1 MDTNSGNMKNR
12 SFCFFCLVICLV
24 CHFKVFAQTSH
35 HEILV
40 NGKVTESGRYV
51 SYFTIVNKVKTGYVK
66 DIFKDSLYSYGD
78 ITDKTVLTDRCFIGW
93 NYRNKSLFVTDFKTG
108 STETLQNVS
117 YYEFDEAAQMLVC
130 YDDSHRTLTI
140 RFLNAK
146 TKRFFTD
153 VVYYNYSVV
162 SRKLLVADVS
172 GKVTVLNVEKSEY
185 TEYVFKDIKQQHIK
199 NTLWDKQTVL
209 LLTTKKDDFKI
220 LMLEKKGVAEVFSEK
235 IVNENHRYAVDTTF
249 LNVRLLAKHRVA
261 LGVKSYA
268 GPQGKD
274 EAAEIWMGK
283 TGGIPGAM
291 AGSAEDQLHLA
302 VIDLKT
308 KRMIPFMDTGKKLRH
323 MISFNDDTVYEME
336 AVDDITQ
343 QYPGLV
349 VYYYDEDLTR
359 KTKLAQFENNK
370 NPIFSSRHFA
380 SVFYKEGDRWIAFN
394 PKTKRKILSTE
405 VSTGDLRPSQNFSM
419 FRRRWLLFNDG
430 NDVWFYDTLKNIF
443 NKKTEAGRFQKE
455 FHVLSCNYEL
465 ASKPWAFSTERDIQN
480 YNDIVVKWN
489 TADFKSEGLVL
500 INEFSQMVSLV
511 EDNARLD
518 QVKRSLNIFTYVK
531 ENVNNPPALFH
542 LDKNTGKEILV
553 YQSNKDDDSAKKI
566 VSEYISWTNKEGEP
580 RGAIVKYPL
589 FYDKGQKYP
598 AVVSIYEK
606 KVQTRNHYT
615 NDLEIFGNVINY
627 RNYIADGYFVI
638 EPDIYYKEGDPG
650 VSAAE
655 CVDQAMDGVGSR
667 YGIDLE
673 NVGIIGHSFGGYETN
688 FIITQSKRFKVAVSS
703 AGVADLISM
712 YHTVNWKTMKP
723 DMWRLESQQ
732 WRMGKG
738 FYQGAEAYHRN
749 SPLTYLQNVQTPL
762 LLIAGKEDFQVNYNQ
777 SVAMFLGL
785 KRLDKEVNMIL
796 YKDEGHTLQKD
807 TNKKDAHDKIKSWFD
822 YHLKNNERP
831 EWLKKGCL

>member
-1 MDTNSGNMKNR
+1 MKNWK
-12 SFCFFCLVICLV
+12 FHIFCLVICLV
-24 CHFKVFAQTSH
+24 CHFTVFAQTDH

-66 DIFKDSLYSYGD
+66 DIFKDSLYSYDD

-93 NYRNKSLFVTDFKTG
+93 NFRNKSLFVTDFKAG
-108 STETLQNVS
+108 STETLQDVS

-130 YDDSHRTLTI
+130 YNDSQRTLTV
-140 RFLNAK
+140 RFLNTK

-162 SRKLLVADVS
+162 SRKLLVADVL
-172 GKVTVLNVEKSEY
+172 GKVTVLNVDKSEY
-185 TEYVFKDIKQQHIK
+185 TEYVFKDIKQQNIK
-199 NTLWDKQTVL
+199 NTAWNKQEVL
-209 LLTTKKDDFKI
+209 LLTTKKDHFKV
-220 LMLEKKGVAEVFSEK
+220 LTLENKVVTEVFSEK
-235 IVNENHRYAVDTTF
+235 IVNENHRYVVDTTF
-249 LNVRLLAKHRVA
+249 LNVRLLAKHRLA
-261 LGVKSYA
+261 LGVKRY
-268 GPQGKD
+268 PDNQCK
-274 EAAEIWMGK
+274 EEHAEIW
-283 TGGIPGAM
+283 TGETNGIPASS
-291 AGSAEDQLHLA
+291 AGRAEDQIHLA

-308 KRMIPFMDTGKKLRH
+308 KRMVSFIDTGRKLRH

-336 AVDDITQ
+336 AVDDVRQ

-349 VYYYDEDLTR
+349 AYYYNEGLTR
-359 KTKLAQFENNK
+359 KTRLAQFENSK
-370 NPIFSSRHFA
+370 NPIFSSRYFA
-380 SVFYKEGDRWIAFN
+380 SVIYKEGDTWMAFN
-394 PKTKRKILSTE
+394 PLTIRSTLGTD
-405 VSTGDLRPSQNFSM
+405 VNTGDLRPSQNFSV

-430 NDVWFYDTLKNIF
+430 KDVWFYDTLKNIF
-443 NKKTEAGRFQKE
+443 NKKTEGGRFQKE
-455 FHVLSCNYEL
+455 FNVLSCNYEL
-465 ASKPWAFSTERDIQN
+465 TSKPWGFSTERDIQN
-480 YNDIVVKWN
+480 YKDIVVKWN

-518 QVKRSLNIFTYVK
+518 QVKRSQNIFTYVK

-553 YQSNKDDDSAKKI
+553 YQSNKDDISAKNI
-566 VSEYISWTNKEGEP
+566 ISEYISWTNKEGEH
-580 RGAIVKYPL
+580 RGAIVRYPF

-606 KVQTRNHYT
+606 KVQIRNHYT

-638 EPDIYYKEGDPG
+638 EPDIYYKEGGPG

-655 CVDQAMDGVGSR
+655 CVEQAMDVVGSR

-688 FIITQSKRFKVAVSS
+688 FIITQSKRFKAAVSS

-723 DMWRLESQQ
+723 DMWRLETQQ

-738 FYQGAEAYHRN
+738 FYQGAENYHRN

-785 KRLDKEVNMIL
+785 KRLDKEVNITL

-807 TNKKDAHDKIKSWFD
+807 RNKKDAHDKIKSWFD
-822 YHLKNNERP
+822 YYLKSNERP
-831 EWLKKGCL
+831 QWLKKGCL